1 MNTKTGSKFLFS
13 WCLAQKLLCI
23 SFTLYFLSP
32 NPEYGSKQAIMVLF
46 FFGVQKFILDLG
58 VCLSSDMIWFD
69 ACLLWLTLLL
79 PWLNC
84 RETVVVMGNE
94 AMVWQWKIKTGGRIV
109 AVVIKSDKA
118 PEALVEKVTD
128 DDVNI
133 GLSYVCI
140 RNRIGEE
147 SYKEARVE
155 EVRLFESHPLLSKI
169 DKSIV
174 GISILAQK
182 LTQIQTASIA
192 RNLPATVKTERFELG
207 LCITM
212 VESEREQKLSN
223 SEIVFPSS
231 QLYKIH

>member
-1 MNTKTGSKFLFS
+1 M
-13 WCLAQKLLCI
+13 W
-23 SFTLYFLSP
+23 
-32 NPEYGSKQAIMVLF
+32 E
-46 FFGVQKFILDLG
+46 
-58 VCLSSDMIWFD
+58 
-69 ACLLWLTLLL
+69 
-79 PWLNC
+79 
-84 RETVVVMGNE
+84 
-94 AMVWQWKIKTGGRIV
+94 
-109 AVVIKSDKA
+109 SDKA
-118 PEALVEKVTD
+118 PEGLVEKVTA

-133 GLSYVCI
+133 GLSYVCV

-174 GISILAQK
+174 GISILAQN
-182 LTQIQTASIA
+182 LMRIQAASIA

-223 SEIVFPSS
+223 SEIVFSKLSTIQDTLDSIYIHYKLGKVLENPS
-231 QLYKIH
+231 